1 VSGLELGDPRSLERR
16 VNGCGH
22 GDGDVLEGGMP
33 RADFPYYERKKRVAL
48 VHVREAEA
56 GEARVQSHP
65 WLYSKT
71 LSQKK
76 KKKAGMEEK
85 GVTWGN
91 LKVGEEKAAPELSG
105 RCDLGTQRVCILTL

>member
-1 VSGLELGDPRSLERR
+1 MSGRLRQEKPEFKAILG
-16 VNGCGH
+16 
-22 GDGDVLEGGMP
+22 
-33 RADFPYYERKKRVAL
+33 YI
-48 VHVREAEA
+48 
-56 GEARVQSHP
+56 ARP
-65 WLYSKT
+65 CLK
-71 LSQKK
+71 KK